1 MEVVKKAHQNQRPAM
16 IVYEETVETP
26 DDVFNKS
33 QVELSM
39 VQGEY
44 HADQYS
50 GEPKIPPS
58 FLMQIF
64 EQDSFVQ
71 EFLPECS
78 WQCRNNHVP
87 SIDCWHVQNTD
98 YPKEQAKPSEDENQ
112 RYNFVSSAGNESS
125 FFFCNGQAFWPVVR
139 SDKNKGKNTENDIVD
154 KGYPRKGETDTNL
167 FCTNFKE

>member
-44 HADQYS
+44 HAD

-64 EQDSFVQ
+64 EQDSFV
-71 EFLPECS
+71 
-78 WQCRNNHVP
+78 
-87 SIDCWHVQNTD
+87 
-98 YPKEQAKPSEDENQ
+98 
-112 RYNFVSSAGNESS
+112 
-125 FFFCNGQAFWPVVR
+125 
-139 SDKNKGKNTENDIVD
+139 
-154 KGYPRKGETDTNL
+154 
-167 FCTNFKE
+167 

>member
-1 MEVVKKAHQNQRPAM
+1 MEVVKKARQNQRPAM

-50 GEPKIPPS
+50 GKPKNPPS

-64 EQDSFVQ
+64 EQDSFV
-71 EFLPECS
+71 
-78 WQCRNNHVP
+78 
-87 SIDCWHVQNTD
+87 
-98 YPKEQAKPSEDENQ
+98 
-112 RYNFVSSAGNESS
+112 
-125 FFFCNGQAFWPVVR
+125 
-139 SDKNKGKNTENDIVD
+139 
-154 KGYPRKGETDTNL
+154 
-167 FCTNFKE
+167 